1 VSGSYVP
8 TIIAAIAA
16 LFLVASG
23 GIAFVGSDPTKIQT
37 KLMKKYPHFTQPEA
51 LHKVNQRIDCRKR
64 LAFIC
69 WILAVVGAGLAIYFA
84 VADNHNGSGDVHPMK
99 TTATSA

>member
-1 VSGSYVP
+1 MSGSYVP

-16 LFLVASG
+16 FFLVVSG

-37 KLMKKYPHFTQPEA
+37 KLMKKYRLTQPEA
-51 LHKVNQRIDCRKR
+51 LHKVNQWSGCRKR

-84 VADNHNGSGDVHPMK
+84 VADDHNGSGDVHPMK
-99 TTATSA
+99 STATSA